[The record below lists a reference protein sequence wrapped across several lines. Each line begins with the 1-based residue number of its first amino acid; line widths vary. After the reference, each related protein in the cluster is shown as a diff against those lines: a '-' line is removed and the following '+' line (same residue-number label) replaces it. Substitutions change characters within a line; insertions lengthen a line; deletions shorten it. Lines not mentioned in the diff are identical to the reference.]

1 MTQSREKHLSLGL
14 ECFYC
19 GKPELPNF
27 VTKELF
33 KEKVDRLEQIKR
45 MISQLMVLTAN
56 SKRIVANFANSRLE

>member
-1 MTQSREKHLSLGL
+1 LSLGI

-19 GKPELPNF
+19 GKPETPNF

-33 KEKVDRLEQIKR
+33 KEKIDRIEQIKR

-56 SKRIVANFANSRLE
+56 SKRIVANFASSRLQ